1 MTTETEIRERII
13 SYAREHFMHEGFSKV
28 TLDEIAAELGMSK
41 KTLYKYFEDK
51 EDLLR
56 AGIEENLRTIAWE
69 IDKITASDGPFAEK
83 LARVMMLIG
92 KQMSRLSRG
101 AMLDMQKFTPEL
113 WKQIETFRREQIFNK
128 IGKMITQAREEN
140 IFRSYVNEQILTLM
154 IVNCIQGILN
164 PDVLSQNSFSAEEAF
179 RIIFRTIFE
188 GALTDDARKNFH
200 LFDTPLTN
208 I

>member
-1 MTTETEIRERII
+1 MTTDTEVRERII
-13 SYAREHFMHEGFSKV
+13 SFAREHFLHEGFSKV
-28 TLDEIAAELGMSK
+28 TLDEIATELGMSK
-41 KTLYKYFEDK
+41 KTLYKHFKDK

-56 AGIEENLRTIAWE
+56 AGIEENLKNAARG
-69 IDKITASDGPFAEK
+69 IDAITASDDTFAEK
-83 LARVMMLIG
+83 LAKIMMLIG

-113 WKQIETFRREQIFNK
+113 WRQIEAFRREQIFNK
-128 IGKMITQAREEN
+128 IGRMMVQAREEKV
-140 IFRSYVNEQILTLM
+140 FRSHVNEQILTLM
-154 IVNCIQGILN
+154 IINCVQGILN
-164 PDVLSQNSFSAEEAF
+164 PDILSQNSFSAEEAF

-200 LFDTPLTN
+200 VFDLPITN

>member
-1 MTTETEIRERII
+1 MTTDTEIRERII
-13 SYAREHFMHEGFSKV
+13 SFAREHFMHEGFSKV
-28 TLDEIAAELGMSK
+28 TLDEIATELGMSK

-56 AGIEENLRTIAWE
+56 AGIEENLRKIANE
-69 IDKITASDGPFAEK
+69 IDTITTSDGSFGEK

-101 AMLDMQKFTPEL
+101 AMHDMQKFTPEL

>member
-1 MTTETEIRERII
+1 MTTDTEIRERII
-13 SYAREHFMHEGFSKV
+13 SFAREHFMHEGFSKV
-28 TLDEIAAELGMSK
+28 TLDEIATELGMSK

-56 AGIEENLRTIAWE
+56 AGIEENLRSLARE
-69 IDKITASDGPFAEK
+69 IDTITTSDHSFAEK

-113 WKQIETFRREQIFNK
+113 WKQIETFRREQIFDK

-154 IVNCIQGILN
+154 ILNCIQGILN

-200 LFDTPLTN
+200 VFDKPLTN

>member
-56 AGIEENLRTIAWE
+56 AGIEENLRKIAGE
-69 IDKITASDGPFAEK
+69 IDKITASDCPFAEK

-101 AMLDMQKFTPEL
+101 AMLDMQKFTPDL
-113 WKQIETFRREQIFNK
+113 WKQIETFRREQIFVK
-128 IGKMITQAREEN
+128 IGKMIAQAREEN
-140 IFRSYVNEQILTLM
+140 IFRTHVNEQMLTLM
-154 IVNCIQGILN
+154 IITCVQGILN
-164 PDVLSQNSFSAEEAF
+164 PEVLTQNSFSAEEAF
-179 RIIFRTIFE
+179 TFIFRTIFE
-188 GALTDDARKNFH
+188 GALTEDARKDFH
-200 LFDTPLTN
+200 VFDQPILN

>member
-56 AGIEENLRTIAWE
+56 AGIEENLRNVAGE

-113 WKQIETFRREQIFNK
+113 WKQIETFRREQIFVK
-128 IGKMITQAREEN
+128 IGRMIAQAREEN
-140 IFRSYVNEQILTLM
+140 IFRTHVNEQMLTLM
-154 IVNCIQGILN
+154 IITCVQGILN
-164 PDVLSQNSFSAEEAF
+164 PEVLAQNSFSAEEAF
-179 RIIFRTIFE
+179 KFIFRTIFE
-188 GALTDDARKNFH
+188 GALTEDARKDFH
-200 LFDTPLTN
+200 VFDQPILN

>member
-1 MTTETEIRERII
+1 MTTDTEIRERII
-13 SYAREHFMHEGFSKV
+13 SFAREHFMHEGFSKV

-56 AGIEENLRTIAWE
+56 AGIEENLRKIALE
-69 IDKITASDGPFAEK
+69 IDAIAASECPFAEK

-113 WKQIETFRREQIFNK
+113 WKKIESFRREQIFNK
-128 IGKMITQAREEN
+128 IGKMIAQAREEK
-140 IFRSYVNEQILTLM
+140 IFRAHVNEQVLTLM
-154 IVNCIQGILN
+154 IINCIQGILN
-164 PDVLSQNSFSAEEAF
+164 PEVLSQNSFSAEEAF

-188 GALTDDARKNFH
+188 GALTDDARKDFH
-200 LFDTPLTN
+200 VFDTPLTN

>member
-1 MTTETEIRERII
+1 MTTDTEIRERII
-13 SYAREHFMHEGFSKV
+13 SFAREHFLHEGFSKV
-28 TLDEIAAELGMSK
+28 TLDEIATELGMSK
-41 KTLYKYFEDK
+41 KTLYKHFKDK

-56 AGIEENLRTIAWE
+56 AGIEENLKKVARE
-69 IDKITASDGPFAEK
+69 IDAITASDDSFAEK
-83 LARVMMLIG
+83 LANVMMLIG

-128 IGKMITQAREEN
+128 IGKMIAQAREEN
-140 IFRSYVNEQILTLM
+140 IFRSTVNEKILTLM
-154 IVNCIQGILN
+154 IISSIQGILN
-164 PDVLSQNSFSAEEAF
+164 PEVLSQNSFSAEEAF
-179 RIIFRTIFE
+179 RIIFTTIFE

-200 LFDTPLTN
+200 VFDSPITN

>member
-1 MTTETEIRERII
+1 MTTETEVRERII
-13 SYAREHFMHEGFSKV
+13 SFARDHFLHEGFSKV
-28 TLDEIAAELGMSK
+28 TLDEIATELGMSK
-41 KTLYKYFEDK
+41 KTLYKYFENK

-56 AGIEENLRTIAWE
+56 AGVEENLRKVAHE
-69 IDKITASDGPFAEK
+69 IDMIAGSGDSFAEK

-113 WKQIETFRREQIFNK
+113 WKQIETFRREQIFDK
-128 IGKMITQAREEN
+128 IGRMIAQAREEN
-140 IFRSYVNEQILTLM
+140 IFRSHVNEKILTLM
-154 IVNCIQGILN
+154 VINCIQGILN
-164 PDVLSQNSFSAEEAF
+164 PEVLSQNSFSAEEAF

-200 LFDTPLTN
+200 VFDSPLTN

>member
-1 MTTETEIRERII
+1 MTTDTEIRERII
-13 SYAREHFMHEGFSKV
+13 SFAREHFMHEGFSKV

-56 AGIEENLRTIAWE
+56 AGIEENLRKVSRE
-69 IDKITASDGPFAEK
+69 IDAITASGDSFAEK

-113 WKQIETFRREQIFNK
+113 WKQIETFRREQIFVK
-128 IGKMITQAREEN
+128 IGGMIAQAREEN
-140 IFRSYVNEQILTLM
+140 IFRTHVNEQMLTLM
-154 IVNCIQGILN
+154 IITCIQGILN
-164 PDVLSQNSFSAEEAF
+164 PEVLTQNSFSAEEAF
-179 RIIFRTIFE
+179 QFIFRTIFE
-188 GALTDDARKNFH
+188 GALTDESRKDFH
-200 LFDTPLTN
+200 VFDQPILN

>member
-1 MTTETEIRERII
+1 MNTETEIRDRII
-13 SYAREHFMHEGFSKV
+13 TFAREHFMHEGFSKV

-56 AGIEENLRTIAWE
+56 AGIEENLRKISREIEIIIASN
-69 IDKITASDGPFAEK
+69 DPFAEK

-128 IGKMITQAREEN
+128 IGKMMAQAREEN
-140 IFRSYVNEQILTLM
+140 VFRLYIHEQILTLM
-154 IVNCIQGILN
+154 LINCVQGILN
-164 PDVLSQNSFSAEEAF
+164 PEVLSQNSFSAEDAF
-179 RIIFRTIFE
+179 RSIFRTIFE

-200 LFDTPLTN
+200 VFDTPLTN
-208 I
+208 L

>member
-1 MTTETEIRERII
+1 MTTDTEIRERII
-13 SYAREHFMHEGFSKV
+13 SFAREHFMHEGFSKV
-28 TLDEIAAELGMSK
+28 TLDEIATELGMSK

-56 AGIEENLRTIAWE
+56 AGIEENLRKIANE
-69 IDKITASDGPFAEK
+69 IDTITTSDGSFGEK

-113 WKQIETFRREQIFNK
+113 WKQIETFRREQILNK

>member
-1 MTTETEIRERII
+1 MTTDTEIRERII
-13 SYAREHFMHEGFSKV
+13 AFAREHFMHEGFSKV

-56 AGIEENLRTIAWE
+56 AGIEENLRKISSE
-69 IDKITASDGPFAEK
+69 IDAITSSNGSFAEK

-113 WKQIETFRREQIFNK
+113 WKQIETFRREQIFVK
-128 IGKMITQAREEN
+128 IGRMIAQAREEN
-140 IFRSYVNEQILTLM
+140 IFRTDVNEQMLTLM
-154 IVNCIQGILN
+154 IITCIQGILN
-164 PDVLSQNSFSAEEAF
+164 PEVLTQNSFSAEEAF
-179 RIIFRTIFE
+179 KFIFRTIFE
-188 GALTDDARKNFH
+188 GALTEEARKDFH
-200 LFDTPLTN
+200 VFDQPILT

>member
-1 MTTETEIRERII
+1 MTTDTEIRERII
-13 SYAREHFMHEGFSKV
+13 SFAREHFLHEGFSKV
-28 TLDEIAAELGMSK
+28 TLDEIATELGMSK
-41 KTLYKYFEDK
+41 KTLYKHFKDK

-56 AGIEENLRTIAWE
+56 AGIEENLRNVARE
-69 IDKITASDGPFAEK
+69 IDAITASDDSFAEK
-83 LARVMMLIG
+83 LAKVMMLIG

-128 IGKMITQAREEN
+128 IGKMIAQAREEN
-140 IFRSYVNEQILTLM
+140 IFRSTVNEKILTLM
-154 IVNCIQGILN
+154 IISSIQGILN
-164 PDVLSQNSFSAEEAF
+164 PEVLSQNSFSAEEAF
-179 RIIFRTIFE
+179 RNIFRTIFE

-200 LFDTPLTN
+200 AFDSPITN

>member
-1 MTTETEIRERII
+1 MTTDTEIRERII
-13 SYAREHFMHEGFSKV
+13 SFAREHFMHEGFSKV
-28 TLDEIAAELGMSK
+28 TLDEIATELGMSK

-56 AGIEENLRTIAWE
+56 AGIEENLRKIANE
-69 IDKITASDGPFAEK
+69 IDTITTSDGSFGEK

-188 GALTDDARKNFH
+188 GALTDDALKNFH

>member
-1 MTTETEIRERII
+1 MTTDTEVRERII

-28 TLDEIAAELGMSK
+28 TLDEIATELGMSK

-56 AGIEENLRTIAWE
+56 AGIEENLRNIARE
-69 IDKITASDGPFAEK
+69 IDAISTSEGAFAEK

-92 KQMSRLSRG
+92 KQMSRLSRS

-113 WKQIETFRREQIFNK
+113 WKQIEAFRREQIFDK
-128 IGKMITQAREEN
+128 IGRMIAQAREEN
-140 IFRSYVNEQILTLM
+140 IFESHVNEKVLTLM
-154 IVNCIQGILN
+154 IINCIQGILN
-164 PDVLSQNSFSAEEAF
+164 PEVLSQNSFSAEEAF

-188 GALTDDARKNFH
+188 GALTDAARKNFH
-200 LFDTPLTN
+200 VFDSPLTN

>member
-1 MTTETEIRERII
+1 MTTDTEIRERII
-13 SYAREHFMHEGFSKV
+13 SFAREHFMHEGFSKV
-28 TLDEIAAELGMSK
+28 TLDEIATELGMSK

-56 AGIEENLRTIAWE
+56 AGIEENLRKVAHE
-69 IDKITASDGPFAEK
+69 IDAISASDGSFAEK

-113 WKQIETFRREQIFNK
+113 WKQIETFRRDQIFNK
-128 IGKMITQAREEN
+128 IGKMIAQAREEN
-140 IFRSYVNEQILTLM
+140 IFRSHVNEQILTLM
-154 IVNCIQGILN
+154 IINCIQGILN
-164 PDVLSQNSFSAEEAF
+164 PEVLSQNSFSAEEAF

-188 GALTDDARKNFH
+188 GALTDDARRNFH
-200 LFDTPLTN
+200 VFDSPITN

>member
-1 MTTETEIRERII
+1 MTTDTEIRERII
-13 SYAREHFMHEGFSKV
+13 SFAREHFMHEGFSKV
-28 TLDEIAAELGMSK
+28 TLDEIATELGMSK

-56 AGIEENLRTIAWE
+56 AGIEENLRKIANE
-69 IDKITASDGPFAEK
+69 IDTITTSDGSFGEK

-113 WKQIETFRREQIFNK
+113 WKQIETFRREQIFDK

-200 LFDTPLTN
+200 VFDKPLTN

>member
-1 MTTETEIRERII
+1 MMTDTEVRERII
-13 SYAREHFMHEGFSKV
+13 SFAREHFLHEGFSKV

-41 KTLYKYFEDK
+41 KTLYKHFKDK

-56 AGIEENLRTIAWE
+56 AGIEENLRNVARE
-69 IDKITASDGPFAEK
+69 IEAITASDDSFAEK
-83 LARVMMLIG
+83 LAKVMMLIG

-128 IGKMITQAREEN
+128 IGKMIAQAREEN
-140 IFRSYVNEQILTLM
+140 IFRSTVNEKILTLM
-154 IVNCIQGILN
+154 IISSIQGILN
-164 PDVLSQNSFSAEEAF
+164 PEVLSQNSFSAEEAF

-188 GALTDDARKNFH
+188 GALTEDARTNFH
-200 LFDTPLTN
+200 VFDSPITN

>member
-56 AGIEENLRTIAWE
+56 AGIEENLRNIASE

-113 WKQIETFRREQIFNK
+113 WKQIETFRREQIFVK
-128 IGKMITQAREEN
+128 IGRMIAQAREEN
-140 IFRSYVNEQILTLM
+140 IFRTHVNEQMLTLM
-154 IVNCIQGILN
+154 IITCVQGILN
-164 PDVLSQNSFSAEEAF
+164 PEVLAQNSFSAEEAF
-179 RIIFRTIFE
+179 KFIFRTIFE
-188 GALTDDARKNFH
+188 GALTEDARKDFH
-200 LFDTPLTN
+200 VFDQPILN

>member
-56 AGIEENLRTIAWE
+56 AGIEENLRNIAGE
-69 IDKITASDGPFAEK
+69 IDKITGSDGPFAEK

-113 WKQIETFRREQIFNK
+113 WKQIETFRREQIFVK
-128 IGKMITQAREEN
+128 IGRMIAQAREEN
-140 IFRSYVNEQILTLM
+140 IFRAHVNEQMLTLM
-154 IVNCIQGILN
+154 IMTCVQGILN
-164 PDVLSQNSFSAEEAF
+164 PEVLTQNSFSAEEAF
-179 RIIFRTIFE
+179 KFIFRTIFE
-188 GALTDDARKNFH
+188 GALTEDARKDFH
-200 LFDTPLTN
+200 VFDQPILN